1 MESIMNSRI
10 LAALIAASFFC
21 TTGCGLFDSAA
32 SLPEPGKDLEVSAV
46 VLLATGQVT
55 ADGNPLKAGTIIK
68 AGQLLKTGANSFCD
82 LQVRGGDG
90 AAMIRLRAN
99 TELVLTGRQFKDK
112 KKILAEL
119 RKGNGM
125 FDLDKI
131 TSSENFET
139 ASPTAVASVRGT
151 KYEVSVKGDSTSIEV
166 LEGKVSSR
174 PRVPALED
182 LPPDV
187 QERSR
192 VVHETVE
199 NLKKKEVIL
208 EPGKKVEIQAVKV
221 SPEVE
226 EAARKAMEAET
237 ASDPAK
243 AEEAAKALDES
254 VAQKEEGLKK
264 AVQEAPAAQPEE
276 IPEPEMKQKLDEYNE
291 LIRIESEKI
300 QGDDVS
306 SAVSERNNRNQ
317 AKLIQRIEK
326 VFNKPSETLVLMNG
340 ARISGVVIQIG
351 STYYVHTVNG
361 QVAYPE
367 SQVSGIEF

>member
-1 MESIMNSRI
+1 M
-10 LAALIAASFFC
+10 
-21 TTGCGLFDSAA
+21 
-32 SLPEPGKDLEVSAV
+32 
-46 VLLATGQVT
+46 
-55 ADGNPLKAGTIIK
+55 
-68 AGQLLKTGANSFCD
+68 
-82 LQVRGGDG
+82 
-90 AAMIRLRAN
+90 
-99 TELVLTGRQFKDK
+99 
-112 KKILAEL
+112 
-119 RKGNGM
+119 
-125 FDLDKI
+125 
-131 TSSENFET
+131 
-139 ASPTAVASVRGT
+139 ASVRGT

>member
-1 MESIMNSRI
+1 MLSRSFAAILSISAI
-10 LAALIAASFFC
+10 FLS
-21 TTGCGLFDSAA
+21 GCGLFDSQAD
-32 SLPEPGKDLEVSAV
+32 LPEPGKELNVSAV

-55 ADGNPLKAGTIIK
+55 ADGAPIK
-68 AGQLLKTGANSFCD
+68 AGSIIQSGQLIKTGPNSFCD
-82 LQVRGGDG
+82 LQVRGGDSS
-90 AAMIRLRAN
+90 AMIRLKAN
-99 TELVLTGRQFKDK
+99 TELILSGRQFKEE

-119 RKGNGM
+119 KKGNGM

-131 TSSENFET
+131 TSAENFET

-174 PRVPALED
+174 PRIPALED
-182 LPPDV
+182 LPPEI

-192 VVHETVE
+192 VVHESVE

-226 EAARKAMEAET
+226 EAARKAMEAE
-237 ASDPAK
+237 ASSDPVN
-243 AEEAAKALDES
+243 AEEATKALDDS
-254 VAQKEEGLKK
+254 IAQKEDTLKK
-264 AVQEAPAAQPEE
+264 AVEEAPAAAPED

-291 LIRIESEKI
+291 LIRIEKEKI

-306 SAVSERNNRNQ
+306 KAVSERNNQNQ
-317 AKLIQRIEK
+317 AKLMQRIEK
-326 VFNKPSETLVLMNG
+326 VFNKPSETLVLISG
-340 ARISGVVIQIG
+340 ARISGVVIQVG
-351 STYYVHTVNG
+351 ATYYVYTVNG